1 MPAFRSEKRKG
12 LPASATL
19 EKIKQGL
26 DPAFS
31 YVIFEKD
38 GRSEKNTWI
47 ELYAALGGLNLPVL
61 ELKTFEDQSRGKM
74 LLVARFEA
82 GRTDALMEEMIG
94 ARLPKDVVFYVYGSS
109 FIG

>member
-1 MPAFRSEKRKG
+1 MPASRSDTREG
-12 LPASATL
+12 LPVSATL
-19 EKIKQGL
+19 EKIKRGL

-47 ELYAALGGLNLPVL
+47 ELYASLGGLNLPVL
-61 ELKTFEDQSRGKM
+61 ELKTFEDLSRGKM

-82 GRTDALMEEMIG
+82 GRTDAIMEEMIG
-94 ARLPKDVVFYVYGSS
+94 ARIPNDVVFYVYGSS
-109 FIG
+109 HTV